1 MAFLFAFKDGR
12 KSLRKFWHL
21 ALNLIGIDIGIRGF
35 VRILLLSFLPAVTV
49 AFAKG
54 FGEKGFDWHLFFS
67 IGLVVLLAN
76 FLNNFISGTDKI
88 KDFLSPKSGRKWLN
102 ERKAALAGIIKRI
115 NLSLAKD
122 SLSQAEVQQTVKE
135 ILDLIVL
142 HVRDYRGHHNIQ
154 KKEVFAN
161 LLIERGDDLVVVCRD
176 SVSESP
182 QYERPIPAVYSK
194 AGMLCGRAMEARKPL
209 SIGMLTDEHP
219 EGPQN
224 KPYKSI
230 LALPLFTTS
239 DDRVYGCVSVDCSR
253 PYFFQSFTPEA
264 AENQME
270 NSLQPYLQLITM
282 ALECF
287 VGRSFDQTA
296 ERLLTSSNQV
306 SLEKGR

>member
-1 MAFLFAFKDGR
+1 MV
-12 KSLRKFWHL
+12 
-21 ALNLIGIDIGIRGF
+21 GF
-35 VRILLLSFLPAVTV
+35 V
-49 AFAKG
+49 KG
-54 FGEKGFDWHLFFS
+54 IIPHLFFT

-76 FLNNFISGTDKI
+76 LLSNFVTGTNKI
-88 KDFLSPKSGRKWLN
+88 KDLLSPKSGRMWLN

-115 NLSLAKD
+115 NLSLAKGA
-122 SLSQAEVQQTVKE
+122 LSQAEVQQTLKE

-161 LLIERGDDLVVVCRD
+161 LLIERGSDLVVVCRD
-176 SVSESP
+176 SFSATP
-182 QYERPIPAVYSK
+182 QYERPIPAAYPK
-194 AGMLCGRAMEARKPL
+194 AAMLCGRTMEARKPL
-209 SIGMLTDEHP
+209 SIGMLTEEYP

-224 KPYKSI
+224 KPYQSI

-239 DDRVYGCVSVDCSR
+239 DDRVYGCISVDCSR

-264 AENQME
+264 AENEME

-282 ALECF
+282 TLECF
-287 VGRSFDQTA
+287 IGRSFDQTA
-296 ERLLTSSNQV
+296 ERLLNSSNQV